1 MRKIF
6 LSMSALILLSTSA
19 ATAKPLITGQ
29 EAQYRVRE
37 LSVGMP
43 WYQNLPQA
51 LAESNKT
58 GKLVVWI
65 HMLGKIDG
73 AT

>member
-6 LSMSALILLSTSA
+6 LSVAALLLVSSPA
-19 ATAKPLITGQ
+19 IAAKPLITGQ

-37 LSVGMP
+37 LAVGMP
-43 WYQNLPQA
+43 WYQDLNQA
-51 LAESNKT
+51 LKESSRT

>member
-6 LSMSALILLSTSA
+6 LSMAALVLLSVPA

-37 LSVGMP
+37 LAVGMP

-51 LAESNKT
+51 LAESNRT